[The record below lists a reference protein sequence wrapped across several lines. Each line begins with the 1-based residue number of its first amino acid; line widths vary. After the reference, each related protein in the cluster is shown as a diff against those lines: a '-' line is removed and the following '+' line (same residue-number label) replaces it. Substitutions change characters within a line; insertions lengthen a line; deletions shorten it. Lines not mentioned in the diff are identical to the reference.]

1 MLPELIA
8 ARRLDAGSKSL
19 AAPPASWLAPEKG
32 HRHPGSEWAANDKK
46 RERERESVEGGE
58 TIRLFPPHSA
68 STLAVKIVMVMKRG
82 DLVLLDGRFHGQ
94 WRKMQ
99 QLRTR
104 G

>member
-1 MLPELIA
+1 MLPEPIA
-8 ARRLDAGSKSL
+8 ARRLDAGLKSL

-82 DLVLLDGRFHGQ
+82 YLVLLDGRFHGQ

-99 QLRTR
+99 PLRT
-104 G
+104 